1 MRQRILVSPVAAA
14 CLLSALTIACGDSGT
29 TPAGPMVAACHF
41 QGSAGVQTDIPL
53 SDLATHRAH
62 GDYVTQLLVAPGS
75 ASADSI
81 HFGRLTDALL
91 AVRAIRLSRGE
102 LTKAN
107 CRVIVDVASGTL
119 ASSVLA
125 SQDPAVERLPFVID
139 VPAVTVRGAFRMQ
152 VDGDGRATGVGSGG
166 AATII
171 VPTPALLP
179 PGGTTAAAEPI
190 FIVNGHPGGSRGDS
204 TVIEGFV
211 FQSGRD
217 STATVPGGQGVFTM
231 RVENLVVRGNRFDG
245 GFTEEVDLRASSA
258 TVERNYMVGRAAS
271 CSICLGGPGAF
282 IVRDNRLVGPGG
294 IPGILSTP
302 VHILPVPAIV
312 EQLVLPSSSLV
323 TGVVVNNDV
332 RGHLFKPVGA
342 GIRVAAVG
350 VGAPDVAGTSR
361 FTITQNT
368 LTGNTFG
375 IILEGGWPV
384 AGTGRRGDIEA
395 LVSGNTI
402 TQSCQNDVL
411 VTLSRHATG
420 LGQPNPFP
428 SYLRNSLYTLT
439 LGTET
444 PWSSVWVAHPAGF
457 GNALTVN
464 GEVMDNITRTAYDAA
479 RVCP

>member
-1 MRQRILVSPVAAA
+1 M
-14 CLLSALTIACGDSGT
+14 G
-29 TPAGPMVAACHF
+29 
-41 QGSAGVQTDIPL
+41 
-53 SDLATHRAH
+53 
-62 GDYVTQLLVAPGS
+62 
-75 ASADSI
+75 
-81 HFGRLTDALL
+81 
-91 AVRAIRLSRGE
+91 
-102 LTKAN
+102 
-107 CRVIVDVASGTL
+107 SGTL

-152 VDGDGRATGVGSGG
+152 VDGEGRATGVGSGD

-179 PGGTTAAAEPI
+179 PNAPAASEPI
-190 FIVNGHPGGSRGDS
+190 FIVNGHPGGSRGDG

-211 FQSGRD
+211 FRSGRD
-217 STATVPGGQGVFTM
+217 STATVVGGQGVFAM
-231 RVENLVVRGNRFDG
+231 RVGDLVVRANRFDG
-245 GFTEEVDLRASSA
+245 GFSEEVDLRASSG
-258 TVERNYMVGRAAS
+258 TVERNYLVGRATT
-271 CSICLGGPGAF
+271 CDVCLSGPGAF

-294 IPGILSTP
+294 VPGILSTP
-302 VHILPVPAIV
+302 ANILAVPAIV
-312 EQLVLPSSSLV
+312 EQFVLPPTSLV

-332 RGHLFKPVGA
+332 RGHLSKPVGA

-350 VGAPDVAGTSR
+350 IGAPDVAGTSR

-375 IILEGGWPV
+375 IILEGGFPV
-384 AGTGRRGDIEA
+384 AGTGLRGDIEA

-420 LGQPNPFP
+420 LGQPNPYP

-439 LGTET
+439 LGTDIS
-444 PWSSVWVAHPAGF
+444 WSSVWVAHPAGF
-457 GNALTVN
+457 GNVLTVN
-464 GEVMDNITRTAYDAA
+464 GQVVDNITRTSYDAA